1 MKVDLGALL
10 IGEEG
15 EALAIR
21 LWPKDYE
28 KKTNITREE
37 KRLLRFASEN
47 FNSGH
52 MVVGIDPMGMSTND
66 VHIGMFISPTEG
78 LITFSM
84 ISNDIEP
91 NKIDDYIAGVTI
103 MESMLYKRLLDSKAL
118 ITKTGDYKVLRF
130 PYRHVFMFANQNEQA
145 CKLAESDRVKLGAYA
160 TFRNFMPMN
169 FKGKITRVSELGI
182 FSHIRQQY
190 DPDFAQITD
199 IQSRAIFER
208 LAPEYT
214 VVMNELEPVNVR
226 ENSTIIPDNELRIT
240 GQELEFRTF
249 YLDDYQVNIVNEMG
263 RDHRVI
269 LANPGAGK
277 SVLLLSKAFK
287 YASMYKSNK
296 ILLTCYNTNLSD
308 LYSFKRAC
316 ADFGSNNNLFIMT
329 FHKLAK
335 KIYDEQLHL
344 PYEGPFPDD
353 EEIKKLL
360 FYIKNGKVKTRFL
373 AIFID
378 EVQIFNPLYLEV
390 CYSLLE
396 EHPDRVFLMAGDL
409 NQSVRTASRRGEAPW
424 KRMANVSLDFS
435 GRVRYIEKNYR
446 NSFEIADFLQKML
459 KHMNSRFEM
468 LGVIDKSEFDYNQF
482 VCGQRHSMALEVRT
496 GLDRMSIKRK
506 TLEALEEIVTKYKI
520 SYSDVAIMFPYKQQK
535 CFSYYI
541 MEWIKSGLKDK
552 DIPFS
557 IISPTGGY
565 IDEHRRYSDTRGVV
579 LSTIDSSLGLD
590 FKAIIVTG
598 LYPYNYAF
606 NEKDKPVLI
615 NSWKKI
621 NSVDDVV
628 KNNVKLQMRKL
639 YTACSRARDILYIVS
654 YLKPNTPMEDL
665 ILSRGDQL

>member
-1 MKVDLGALL
+1 M
-10 IGEEG
+10 
-15 EALAIR
+15 AIR
-21 LWPKDYE
+21 LWPKEFE
-28 KKTNITREE
+28 KKANITREE
-37 KRLLRFASEN
+37 RRLLRFASEN

-52 MVVGIDPMGMSTND
+52 LVVGIDPIGMSTTD
-66 VHIGMFISPTEG
+66 VHIGMYVSPTEG
-78 LITFSM
+78 LVTFSM
-84 ISNDIEP
+84 INGDIEP
-91 NKIDDYIAGVTI
+91 DKIDIYISGATLI
-103 MESMLYKRLLDSKAL
+103 ESLLYKRLLDSKAL
-118 ITKTGDYKVLRF
+118 ITRTGEYKVLRF
-130 PYRHVFMFANQNEQA
+130 PYRHIFMFVSQNDQT
-145 CKLAESDRVKLGAYA
+145 CKLSESERKKLSQFA

-169 FKGKITRVSELGI
+169 CYGKIKRVSELGI

-190 DPDFAQITD
+190 DPDFTQISE
-199 IQSRAIFER
+199 IQCRAIFER

-214 VVMNELEPVNVR
+214 VVMNELEPVR
-226 ENSTIIPDNELRIT
+226 IKENPTIISDNELKIT

-316 ADFGSNNNLFIMT
+316 ADFGNNNNLFIMT
-329 FHKLAK
+329 FHKLTK

-344 PYEGPFPDD
+344 PYEGPFPND

-360 FYIKNGKVKTRFL
+360 YYIKSGKVKTKFL

-390 CYSLLE
+390 CYNLLE
-396 EHPDRVFLMAGDL
+396 EHPDRVFLLAGDL
-409 NQSVRTASRRGEAPW
+409 NQSVRIASRRGEAPW
-424 KRMANVSLDFS
+424 KRMANVSLDFT
-435 GRVRYIEKNYR
+435 GRVRYIERNYR
-446 NSFEIADFLQKML
+446 NSIEIAGFLQKML

-468 LGVIDKSEFDYNQF
+468 LGVIDKSEFDYNKF
-482 VCGQRHSMALEVRT
+482 VCGQKHSIALEVKT
-496 GLDRMSIKRK
+496 GLDRMAIKK
-506 TLEALEEIVTKYKI
+506 ETLEALEEIVTKYKI
-520 SYSDVAIMFPYKQQK
+520 AYSDVAIMFPYKQQK

-541 MEWIKSGLKDK
+541 MEWIKSGLRDK
-552 DIPFS
+552 GIPFS

-565 IDEHRRYSDTRGVV
+565 IDEHKRYSETRGVV
-579 LSTIDSSLGLD
+579 LSTIDSTLGLD

-606 NEKDKPVLI
+606 NEQDKPVLI

-621 NSVDDVV
+621 NSVDDMV

-639 YTACSRARDILYIVS
+639 YTGCSRARDILYIVS
-654 YLKPNTPMEDL
+654 DLRTNTPMEDL
-665 ILSRGDQL
+665 IMSRGD